1 MSTITS
7 RGPADEKRGPAEKI
21 RLERLQRGLSQENMA
36 DLLNLSTTAY
46 GDIERGKTDLTLSR
60 LAQIATVLAISPL
73 TLLSDEAIPAQVVE
87 EKSDVLVTHELETLR
102 LTVEKQQVELDKLR
116 LEADYW
122 KRKYDD
128 RIAMELLRPMGVE
141 QTRERIGF

>member
-1 MSTITS
+1 MKISI
-7 RGPADEKRGPAEKI
+7 AEKI
-21 RLERLQRGLSQENMA
+21 RLQRLQRGLSQENMA

-60 LAQIATVLAISPL
+60 LTQIAQVLDVSPI
-73 TLLSDEAIPAQVVE
+73 TLLTDDVISAQVVD
-87 EKSDVLVTHELETLR
+87 EKPDVLVNHELETLR
-102 LTVEKQQVELDKLR
+102 LTVEKQQVEVDKLR

-122 KRKYDD
+122 KRKYDE
-128 RIAMELLRPMGVE
+128 RIAMEVLRSMGVE

>member
-1 MSTITS
+1 MKASI
-7 RGPADEKRGPAEKI
+7 EEKI
-21 RLERLQRGLSQENMA
+21 RLHRLQRGLSQENMA

-60 LAQIATVLAISPL
+60 LNQIAKVLELSPIA
-73 TLLSDEAIPAQVVE
+73 LLSDEPIAVQAVE
-87 EKSDVLVTHELETLR
+87 SKPDDSALHEVERLQLV
-102 LTVEKQQVELDKLR
+102 VEKQQVELDKLQ

-128 RIAMELLRPMGVE
+128 RIAFELLRSMGVSQE
-141 QTRERIGF
+141 RERIGF

>member
-1 MSTITS
+1 MNTS
-7 RGPADEKRGPAEKI
+7 NANRAPAEKI

-60 LAQIATVLAISPL
+60 LTQIADVLGVSAL
-73 TLLSDEAIPAQVVE
+73 ALLSEDSIPAQVIDPKTDE
-87 EKSDVLVTHELETLR
+87 LMSHELETLR
-102 LTVEKQQVELDKLR
+102 LTIEKQQVELDKLR

-122 KRKYDD
+122 KRKHDD
-128 RIAMELLRPMGVE
+128 RVAMEVLRAMGVE
-141 QTRERIGF
+141 QKRERIGF

>member
-1 MSTITS
+1 MKTS
-7 RGPADEKRGPAEKI
+7 IEEKI
-21 RLERLQRGLSQENMA
+21 RLHRLQRGLSQENMA

-60 LAQIATVLAISPL
+60 LNQIARVLELSPL
-73 TLLSDEAIPAQVVE
+73 ILLSDEPITAQVIENKTDDSTV
-87 EKSDVLVTHELETLR
+87 HELER
-102 LTVEKQQVELDKLR
+102 LQLVVEKQQLELDKLR

-128 RIAMELLRPMGVE
+128 RIAFELLRSMGVSQE
-141 QTRERIGF
+141 RERIGF

>member
-1 MSTITS
+1 MSTLIN
-7 RGPADEKRGPAEKI
+7 RGPAEKI
-21 RLERLQRGLSQENMA
+21 RLQRLQRGLSQENMA

-60 LAQIATVLAISPL
+60 LAQIANVLAISPIILL
-73 TLLSDEAIPAQVVE
+73 TDEALPAQVVDV
-87 EKSDVLVTHELETLR
+87 KSDELVSHELETLR
-102 LTVEKQQVELDKLR
+102 LTLEKQQLELDKLR

-128 RIAMELLRPMGVE
+128 RIAMEVLRSMGVE
-141 QTRERIGF
+141 QKRERIGF

>member
-1 MSTITS
+1 MSTFTN
-7 RGPADEKRGPAEKI
+7 RGPAEKI
-21 RLERLQRGLSQENMA
+21 RLQRLQRGLSQENMA

-60 LAQIATVLAISPL
+60 LTQIAQVLVVSPL
-73 TLLSDEAIPAQVVE
+73 VLLTDEAIPAQVIE
-87 EKSDVLVTHELETLR
+87 EKSDELINHELETLR
-102 LTVEKQQVELDKLR
+102 LMVEKQQVESDKLR

-128 RIAMELLRPMGVE
+128 RIAMEVFRSMGVE
-141 QTRERIGF
+141 QNRERIGF

>member
-1 MSTITS
+1 MNDSLST
-7 RGPADEKRGPAEKI
+7 RGPSEKI
-21 RLERLQRGLSQENMA
+21 RLQRLQRGLSQENMA

-60 LAQIATVLAISPL
+60 LSQIAQVLGVSPL
-73 TLLSDEAIPAQVVE
+73 TLLTDEAIPAQVID
-87 EKSDVLVTHELETLR
+87 EKSADTANHELETLR

-128 RIAMELLRPMGVE
+128 RIAMELFRSMGVE
-141 QTRERIGF
+141 QKRERIGF

>member
-1 MSTITS
+1 MNDSLST
-7 RGPADEKRGPAEKI
+7 RGPAEKI
-21 RLERLQRGLSQENMA
+21 RLQRLQRGLSQENMA

-60 LAQIATVLAISPL
+60 LSQIAQVLGVSSLALL
-73 TLLSDEAIPAQVVE
+73 TDEAIPAQVID
-87 EKSDVLVTHELETLR
+87 EKPADVAHHELETLR

-128 RIAMELLRPMGVE
+128 RIAMEVLRSMGVE
-141 QTRERIGF
+141 QKRERIGF

>member
-1 MSTITS
+1 MKTS
-7 RGPADEKRGPAEKI
+7 IEERI
-21 RLERLQRGLSQENMA
+21 RLQRLLRGLSQENMA

-60 LAQIATVLAISPL
+60 LTQIASVLAISPL

-87 EKSDVLVTHELETLR
+87 TKSDDVATHELETLR

-116 LEADYW
+116 LEAEHW
-122 KRKYDD
+122 KRRYED
-128 RIAMELLRPMGVE
+128 RIAFELAQALGIQ